1 MMMNGTP
8 KRLQFSPPQSR
19 DNFALRIIKC
29 SLHAVFIWIFNI
41 YNCIL
46 LIVKKQYRNVKK
58 QQSVKYSI
66 IPLSPLTAQRL
77 SVVRRKIMV
86 LDLDETLIHS
96 HHDGLIRPT
105 VKPGTPPDF
114 IIRVTIDNQP
124 VRFFVHLRPH
134 VEFFLSIVSC
144 WFDLVIFTASMEIY
158 GASVADKLDQGR
170 GILQRRYFR
179 QHCTQDYNG
188 YTKDLS
194 AVHPDLSSIFILDNS
209 PAAYRNYTQNAIPI
223 KSWFSDPSD
232 TCLLNILP
240 FLDALRLTSDVR
252 SILGRN
258 LHHRTQQLQL
268 MQQQFNCFPS
278 VSFFSN
284 SFWNVFSNFKS
295 PKVLYN

>member
-1 MMMNGTP
+1 MMNGTNSSAG
-8 KRLQFSPPQSR
+8 KRQSSGTSLLFGQHHKR
-19 DNFALRIIKC
+19 EGLAWRIIKS
-29 SLHAVFIWIFNI
+29 SLCAVFSLMLGL
-41 YNCIL
+41 YNC
-46 LIVKKQYRNVKK
+46 LIYVVRMQYRNIKK
-58 QQSVKYSI
+58 RQPIRYEIV
-66 IPLSPLTAQRL
+66 PLSPLTSQRL

-96 HHDGLIRPT
+96 HHDGLLRQT

-114 IIRVTIDNQP
+114 VLRVVIDNQP

-134 VEFFLSIVSC
+134 VEFFLSIVSQ
-144 WFDLVIFTASMEIY
+144 WFDLVVFTASMEIY
-158 GASVADKLDQGR
+158 GSSVADRLDKGR

-194 AVHPDLSSIFILDNS
+194 AVHADLSSIFILDNS

-240 FLDALRLTSDVR
+240 FLDALRFCADVR

-258 LHHRTQQLQL
+258 QHHSAL
-268 MQQQFNCFPS
+268 MYSQQQQQQQH
-278 VSFFSN
+278 SFSLI
-284 SFWNVFSNFKS
+284 SR
-295 PKVLYN
+295 

>member
-1 MMMNGTP
+1 MMNGTSNMTP
-8 KRLQFSPPQSR
+8 KKSSSSLFFVQHKREGLAWRL
-19 DNFALRIIKC
+19 IKS
-29 SLHAVFIWIFNI
+29 SLCAVFSLVLGL
-41 YNCIL
+41 YNC
-46 LIVKKQYRNVKK
+46 LIYVVRMQYRNIKK
-58 QQSVKYSI
+58 HQPIRYEIV
-66 IPLSPLTAQRL
+66 PLSPLTAQRL

-96 HHDGLIRPT
+96 HHDGLLRPT

-114 IIRVTIDNQP
+114 ILRVTIDNQP

-134 VEFFLSIVSC
+134 VEFFLSMISQ
-144 WFDLVIFTASMEIY
+144 WFDLVVFTASMEIY
-158 GASVADKLDQGR
+158 GSSVADRLDKGR

-194 AVHPDLSSIFILDNS
+194 AVHADLSSIFILDNS

-240 FLDALRLTSDVR
+240 FLDALRFCTDVR
-252 SILGRN
+252 SILGRSQ
-258 LHHRTQQLQL
+258 HSVYSHP
-268 MQQQFNCFPS
+268 FNF
-278 VSFFSN
+278 VSR
-284 SFWNVFSNFKS
+284 
-295 PKVLYN
+295 

>member
-1 MMMNGTP
+1 MNGTP
-8 KRLQFSPPQSR
+8 KRIQFFPSQQKQ
-19 DNFALRIIKC
+19 DNFALRLIK
-29 SLHAVFIWIFNI
+29 SSVYSIFYWLFYWLFGI
-41 YNCIL
+41 YNFVVY
-46 LIVKKQYRNVKK
+46 IVRKQYRNVRKH
-58 QQSVKYSI
+58 QVVKYDI

-77 SVVRRKIMV
+77 SIVRRKIMV

-96 HHDGLIRPT
+96 HHDGLLRPT

-114 IIRVTIDNQP
+114 ILRVTIDNQP

-134 VEFFLSIVSC
+134 VEFFLSVVSQ

-158 GASVADKLDQGR
+158 GTSVADKLDKGR

-188 YTKDLS
+188 YTKDLA

-223 KSWFSDPSD
+223 KSWFSDPTD

-258 LHHRTQQLQL
+258 QHRI
-268 MQQQFNCFPS
+268 QQFHFAS
-278 VSFFSN
+278 
-284 SFWNVFSNFKS
+284 
-295 PKVLYN
+295 